1 MRHVSNLKGVLRAY
15 GDGNIFGE
23 PYGEGTVRVAWLHGW
38 CRRGRDFDECATI
51 LAERGVASVSFDLP
65 GFGAS
70 PLPTVAGGARL
81 YAALMVEPLREL
93 AHDRLV
99 LVGHS
104 FGGRIATVLAANQ
117 PELVAG
123 VVLTGAPILRNGPS
137 KPPPPAYRILK
148 ALHRRGVVSDKRME
162 DARQRYGSTDYKNAS
177 GLLRDVLVA
186 NVNESYEEELAR
198 ITAPVAMVWGEL
210 DTEVPVT
217 VAQRAQELIHA
228 ENSLRVVKAVGHL
241 LPREAPM
248 ELVIEV
254 EKLLG

>member
-1 MRHVSNLKGVLRAY
+1 MLHAY

-23 PYGEGTVRVAWLHGW
+23 PYGEGPVRVVWLHGW
-38 CRRGRDFDECATI
+38 GRRGRDFDECATT
-51 LAERGVASVSFDLP
+51 LADRGVASVSFDLP

-81 YAALMVEPLREL
+81 YATLMVDPLREL

-104 FGGRIATVLAANQ
+104 FGGRIATVLAATH

-123 VVLTGAPILRNGPS
+123 VVLTGAPILRTSQSG
-137 KPPPPAYRILK
+137 PPPLRFRVIR
-148 ALHRRGVVSDKRME
+148 ALHRRGMIGDKRME
-162 DARQRYGSTDYKNAS
+162 AARQRFGSTDYRNAS

-186 NVNESYEEELAR
+186 NVNESYEDELAR
-198 ITAPVAMVWGEL
+198 ILAPVAMVWGEL
-210 DTEVPVT
+210 DAEVPVA
-217 VAQRAQELIHA
+217 VAQRAQQLIHS
-228 ENSLRVVKAVGHL
+228 ENSLRVVNSVGHL

-248 ELVIEV
+248 ELVTEV